1 MGRVVVWQLVIA
13 AITAMIAVF
22 IAGKSAGISSIL
34 AGLCSVIPNAIFFL
48 GFYVAEEIL
57 HKNSP
62 ATFFVMEF
70 VKIAISI
77 SLVVLIF
84 WLYREVNWIAFLAS
98 YVVALKSYIFLL
110 SKSKS

>member
-1 MGRVVVWQLVIA
+1 MGRVVAWQLLIA
-13 AITAMIAVF
+13 VATAMVTVF
-22 IAGKSAGISSIL
+22 IAGKNAGISSIL

-48 GFYVAEEIL
+48 GFYIAEKIL

-70 VKIAISI
+70 LKIAISI
-77 SLVVLIF
+77 GLVVLIF
-84 WLYREVNWIAFLAS
+84 WMYREVSWIAFLVS

>member
-1 MGRVVVWQLVIA
+1 MGRVVVWQWVIA
-13 AITAMIAVF
+13 VLTSMIAVF
-22 IAGKSAGISSIL
+22 IAGKNAGISSIL

-48 GFYVAEEIL
+48 GFYIAEKIL

-70 VKIAISI
+70 IKIAISVC
-77 SLVVLIF
+77 LVVLIF
-84 WLYREVNWIAFLAS
+84 WLYREVSWIAFLVS